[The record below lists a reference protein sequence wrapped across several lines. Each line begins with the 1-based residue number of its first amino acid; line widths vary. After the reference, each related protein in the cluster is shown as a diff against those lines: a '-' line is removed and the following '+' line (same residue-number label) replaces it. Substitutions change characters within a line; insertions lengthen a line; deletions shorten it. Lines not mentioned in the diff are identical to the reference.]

1 MEKKVVGTILALAM
15 CASTAFAAPAN
26 EVNVTVPQGA
36 RVNVQVQQ
44 DENVAGKMHWGK
56 AEESD
61 IIASGTGMC
70 TKYTGTKARLLA
82 RRAAIVDAYRYLAER
97 VQGVQVDADSTVAD
111 LETQS
116 DVVKTRVSALI
127 KGAKIVKEE
136 QMSDGTYV
144 VTMAM
149 PMFGASSLASA
160 VMPEVMKNTPTAE
173 PPEKVTA
180 KNTAMPKEEFK
191 QVVRE
196 VKANG
201 YTGIVIDAGGRGLE
215 CTMAPQIL
223 DTNGRVVYGKENIDA
238 DYAVAHGLVEYSR
251 DLQGAAGG
259 ASRAGSNPLVI
270 KATAVRGGS
279 NSVNPVNVVVSPEDA
294 DKILLAA
301 TNNANLMKNGAV
313 VFVR

>member
-1 MEKKVVGTILALAM
+1 MEKKVVGTLLALAM
-15 CASTAFAAPAN
+15 CASTVFAAPAN
-26 EVNVTVPQGA
+26 EVNVTVPQGSK
-36 RVNVQVQQ
+36 VNVSVQNA
-44 DENVAGKMHWGK
+44 NVAGSVHWGK
-56 AEESD
+56 AEDTD
-61 IIASGTGMC
+61 IIVSGTGMC

-82 RRAAIVDAYRYLAER
+82 RRAAIVDAYRYLAEQ
-97 VQGVQVDADSTVAD
+97 VQGVQVDGDSTVAD

-116 DVVKTRVSALI
+116 DVVRTKVSALV
-127 KGAKIVKEE
+127 KGAKIIKEE
-136 QMSDGTYV
+136 QMSDGAYV

-160 VMPEVMKNTPTAE
+160 VMPEVMKDTPVAE

-180 KNTAMPKEEFK
+180 KNTVMPKEEFK
-191 QVVRE
+191 QVVKE

-201 YTGIVIDAGGRGLE
+201 YTGVVIDAVGRGLE

-223 DTNGRVVYGKENIDA
+223 DTNGRVVYGKANIDV
-238 DYAVAHGLVEYSR
+238 DFAVSHGLVEYSK
-251 DLQGAAGG
+251 DLQGATGG
-259 ASRAGSNPLVI
+259 TSRAGSNPLVI
-270 KATAVRGGS
+270 KATAVKGGS

-301 TNNANLMKNGAV
+301 SNNANLMRNGSV